1 MRLDLEQ
8 KKNTKQSLFEKI
20 RDIETFDTRER
31 KMDHTTTKWV
41 LKLEENKTDFS
52 PVQIFNWLAGVKVYS
67 GDEPHSV
74 VLVTPPIG
82 PGYKYDEYV
91 YSQWLPRM
99 LPDLM
104 QAERATKITIHGLPN
119 WKYPGGKND

>member
-1 MRLDLEQ
+1 MDIEQ
-8 KKNTKQSLFEKI
+8 KKNTGQSLFEKI
-20 RDIETFDTRER
+20 RNIETFDTRDR

-67 GDEPHSV
+67 GNDQHSV

-82 PGYKYDEYV
+82 TGYKYDSHV
-91 YSQWLPRM
+91 YSTWLPRIF
-99 LPDLM
+99 PDLM
-104 QAERATKITIHGLPN
+104 QAERATKITINGLEG
-119 WKYPGGKND
+119 WQYPKGGKND